1 MEFAS
6 GEGIERAEASSK
18 FGGGQAALAV
28 EPAEK
33 VPGGAIPFLR
43 VALQTAGDEVAIGI
57 APPAGARH
65 HMVEAPHASGD
76 SAQTVK
82 AEATLAC
89 VDGPAERPFLQE
101 IHLLRVDSARVLGRA
116 AGLDFDGAGGAHLLG
131 QRDGARPRAWPHRRG
146 EYHGQARESKSVAEA
161 FLRGGCGAED
171 ENRPRG
177 R

>member
-33 VPGGAIPFLR
+33 VSGGALPFPR
-43 VALQTAGDEVAIGI
+43 VAFQTTGDEVAVGI

-101 IHLLRVDSARVLGRA
+101 IHLLRVDSARVLGRV

-131 QRDGARPRAWPHRRG
+131 QPHVDHMTG
-146 EYHGQARESKSVAEA
+146 FAAA
-161 FLRGGCGAED
+161 FE
-171 ENRPRG
+171 
-177 R
+177 